1 MSFTLVSLNLIHTT
15 VHKSFLYSLLIS
27 LIFASQEP
35 NFAVVFK
42 ELLSNRDFSFFE
54 FTKMPTIVQF
64 DRYKVIFW

>member
-15 VHKSFLYSLLIS
+15 VQKSFLYSLLIS

-42 ELLSNRDFSFFE
+42 ELLSNRDFSFSE
-54 FTKMPTIVQF
+54 FTKMSTIVQF
-64 DRYKVIFW
+64 DRYRVIFW